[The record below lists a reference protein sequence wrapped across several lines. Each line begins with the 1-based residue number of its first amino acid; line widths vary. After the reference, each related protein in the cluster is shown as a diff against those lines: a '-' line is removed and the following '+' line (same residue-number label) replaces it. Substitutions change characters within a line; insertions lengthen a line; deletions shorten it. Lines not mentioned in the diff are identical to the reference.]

1 MTFQVRC
8 LSIYS
13 HDGRRRDVSFE
24 PGKLNIITGRSETG
38 KSTLVRI
45 INYCLG
51 AGTYR
56 IPVDVIHD
64 SCSWFSVL
72 FEKPESSVFVAR
84 PRLPAGQKSHSA
96 ACVVVGATEP
106 LAPKEL
112 VVNANTDV
120 ILETLGSFAGIGDI
134 QTTPEEGRTTE
145 PIQPSIKH
153 ARDLILQPQSVLASE
168 KHILYGTDDYWQQLH
183 LRDCMPYF
191 LGVVG
196 EDISQ
201 KRARMRDLRREVK
214 LLEMREQRMASFSDR
229 VVQEASALLS
239 NAKDAGMDSLPTEV
253 QDAEESLALVRQIAD
268 WVETEDSFSSL
279 EGDELVTLRD
289 ELSGIEREIESAAG
303 QLDSAQAFAIR
314 ASTFADEGAR
324 QDSRVKL
331 VSIFGEHSSDPTCPL
346 CDSKIDGENEVLA
359 RVAESS
365 KRLSAQLNVAERQ
378 RPRLAKYLDDL
389 RTEISK
395 RQRKAEQMKRAIY
408 AIIESRNVLRERRE
422 ATFRRARVSGQASA
436 VLASLETDA
445 VAATDGPQ
453 KRKLLRELKQLESS
467 YDDDAIAEKMKA
479 AETVISSDVSQ
490 YAKSMKLAQ
499 ADTPLVF
506 DLKELSLKFVIGL
519 QTVSLERIGAQ
530 KNWVGYHIAVVL
542 ALHNWFAKNS
552 SPIPGFAVID
562 QVSQPFF
569 SNESLSNPEHGVE
582 DLVDEDREQVLRM
595 IKQLYDFCNDES
607 RDRQMILTEHIESNE
622 SWFADSVVETW
633 RRGEALVPR
642 DWPRQ

>member
-1 MTFQVRC
+1 
-8 LSIYS
+8 
-13 HDGRRRDVSFE
+13 
-24 PGKLNIITGRSETG
+24 
-38 KSTLVRI
+38 
-45 INYCLG
+45 
-51 AGTYR
+51 
-56 IPVDVIHD
+56 
-64 SCSWFSVL
+64 
-72 FEKPESSVFVAR
+72 
-84 PRLPAGQKSHSA
+84 
-96 ACVVVGATEP
+96 VVVGATEP